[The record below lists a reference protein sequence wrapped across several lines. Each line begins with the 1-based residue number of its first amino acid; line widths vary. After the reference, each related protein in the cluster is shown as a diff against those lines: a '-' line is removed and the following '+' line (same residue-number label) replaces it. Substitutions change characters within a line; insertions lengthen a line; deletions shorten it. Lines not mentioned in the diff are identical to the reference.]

1 MKFFPRKFTVLLFE
15 IANNCQQSKCL
26 HRGDLLNADNSEGR
40 IYKPLTNWKR
50 KGLIFF
56 FFGCRILFI
65 HQTNSS
71 YNPNLKRN
79 NSNSN
84 NQRLFLKQE

>member
-56 FFGCRILFI
+56 FFLVAEFFLFTK
-65 HQTNSS
+65 QT
-71 YNPNLKRN
+71 LATT
-79 NSNSN
+79 
-84 NQRLFLKQE
+84 QI

>member
-1 MKFFPRKFTVLLFE
+1 MKIFPRKFTVLLFE

-56 FFGCRILFI
+56 FLVAEFFLFTK
-65 HQTNSS
+65 QT
-71 YNPNLKRN
+71 LATT
-79 NSNSN
+79 
-84 NQRLFLKQE
+84 QI